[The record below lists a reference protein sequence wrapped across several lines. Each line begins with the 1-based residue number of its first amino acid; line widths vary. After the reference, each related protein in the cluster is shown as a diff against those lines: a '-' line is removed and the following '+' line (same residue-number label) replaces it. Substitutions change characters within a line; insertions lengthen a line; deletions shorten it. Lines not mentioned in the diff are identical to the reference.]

1 MTMHRVLHPQT
12 DVHRIY
18 TSRNNGRRGMISV
31 EYWVEMETE
40 GLKKY
45 VGNSNERLL
54 KAVDSERIL
63 GDGKMKKE
71 ILTKRKK
78 NFMEK
83 VITLMVYNENR
94 WSEEPGNL
102 EQTKDRIVE
111 KWNRECKW
119 LHKTKHWEQ
128 TA

>member
-1 MTMHRVLHPQT
+1 
-12 DVHRIY
+12 
-18 TSRNNGRRGMISV
+18 
-31 EYWVEMETE
+31 METE

-94 WSEEPGNL
+94 
-102 EQTKDRIVE
+102 
-111 KWNRECKW
+111 
-119 LHKTKHWEQ
+119 
-128 TA
+128 